1 VIYRHTGGAWK
12 GSILCSDQFTKIK
25 KYLQTLQ
32 KLQLGIATLK
42 ITLKEKVESLLSI
55 VNGFINKGQERSVKA
70 KKNILATIVLKGI
83 SIAISLVLVPL
94 AINYINVSQYGVW
107 LTLSSIVVWFSFFDI
122 GLTQGL
128 RNKLA
133 EAIAKGETEL
143 AQIYVSTTY
152 AVLTIIC
159 TALWL
164 IFLVV
169 NNFLNWSHILNI
181 PAQMS
186 GEVSILAII
195 VFTYFCIQFVL
206 RIITTILIANQQ
218 PSITTLVTV
227 LGQIISLIL
236 IFILVKTTHGSL
248 LKLGTVF
255 CISPIL
261 VYIGASIFFFNGTY
275 KTFKPSFSKIKF
287 SYSRGLLSLGII
299 FFVIQIAGVVQ
310 YETSNLIIARSFTTA
325 DVTSYNIVYKYFGV
339 LDMVFVI
346 FLAPF
351 WSAST
356 EAYLKND
363 LDWIRKG
370 IRRYNQ
376 LNLLLFFAGCI
387 MLYFAHDIY
396 NLWLGKGKVHISF
409 SLSFWGFLY
418 FMMTTFVATYVALLN
433 GINALR
439 IQFIACLISPF
450 IFIGVAMLLIHY
462 YHMGPHAL
470 FIASI
475 ACNFNGLILAPIQY
489 HMIVNKQKKGIWIK

>member
-1 VIYRHTGGAWK
+1 MGIGA
-12 GSILCSDQFTKIK
+12 S
-25 KYLQTLQ
+25 
-32 KLQLGIATLK
+32 K
-42 ITLKEKVESLLSI
+42 ITLKEKAENALSYI
-55 VNGFINKGQERSVKA
+55 NSFINKGQERSVKA
-70 KKNILATIVLKGI
+70 KKNIIITFFLKGI
-83 SIAISLVLVPL
+83 SIGISLVLVPL

-133 EAIAKGETEL
+133 EAIAKGEKEL

-152 AVLTIIC
+152 AILTIIC
-159 TALWL
+159 TGLWL
-164 IFLVV
+164 VFLLA
-169 NNFLNWSHILNI
+169 NHFLNWSHILNI
-181 PAQMS
+181 SESMS
-186 GEVSILAII
+186 SEVSILAII
-195 VFTYFCIQFVL
+195 VFTYFCLQFVL

-218 PSITTLVTV
+218 PAITTLVTV
-227 LGQIISLIL
+227 LGQIISLIF
-236 IFILVKTTHGSL
+236 IIILVKSSHGSL
-248 LKLGTVF
+248 IKLGTVF
-255 CISPIL
+255 CVSPIL
-261 VYIGASIFFFNGTY
+261 VYIGASIFFFRGSY
-275 KTFKPSFSKIKF
+275 KSFKPSLSKVKF
-287 SYSRGLLSLGII
+287 SHSKGLLSLGII
-299 FFVIQIAGVVQ
+299 FFVIQVAGIIQ

-363 LDWIRKG
+363 LAWIRKG
-370 IRRYNQ
+370 IRKYNQ

-387 MLYFAHDIY
+387 MLYFAQDIY
-396 NLWLGKGKVHISF
+396 NLWLGKGTVHISF

-439 IQFIACLISPF
+439 IQFIACIISPF
-450 IFIGVAMLLIHY
+450 IFIGVALLLIKY
-462 YHMGPHAL
+462 YHMGPYSL